1 MMVACQVVQQ
11 EMDVEVVLMSRLW
24 IICISQVSTFNI
36 QQQQEFPE
44 ISSPLNSHKSFTQGS
59 LASPF
64 QECDKTLPQI
74 VTLPMILLSVYYL
87 VK

>member
-1 MMVACQVVQQ
+1 MMVTCQVVQQ

-24 IICISQVSTFNI
+24 IICISQVSTTTRNAK
-36 QQQQEFPE
+36 QKFPE
-44 ISSPLNSHKSFTQGS
+44 ISSPHNSRKSFTVV
-59 LASPF
+59 LHL
-64 QECDKTLPQI
+64 QECDKSLPQI